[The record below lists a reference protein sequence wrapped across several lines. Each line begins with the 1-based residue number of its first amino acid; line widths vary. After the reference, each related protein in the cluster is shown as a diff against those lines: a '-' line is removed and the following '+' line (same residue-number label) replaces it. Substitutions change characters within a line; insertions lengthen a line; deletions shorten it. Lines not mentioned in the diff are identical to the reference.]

1 MRATFLGALVSIT
14 VLACTPTTRR
24 LDEASIYQGSQFRLN
39 LVRYFEDY
47 PLHYTGEVFT
57 VQCSSART
65 ANSPATK
72 TQDAGW
78 VSVGNGG
85 AIGSKSATELV
96 ERERHKYMV
105 IDDQTLVWAGNGLN
119 VSFDACGQ
127 FRGWYPTSLPNEL
140 IDAMEKPEWC
150 APKGTADC
158 RHYDF
163 LGDREPRFDEIQVT
177 RAGSISFV
185 ARSKA
190 FRNQQAMSVQS
201 EDFGRTWKATPL

>member
-1 MRATFLGALVSIT
+1 MRAASLGALVCIFAG
-14 VLACTPTTRR
+14 ACTPTTRR
-24 LDEASIYQGSQFRLN
+24 LDEAAIYQGPQFRLK

-47 PLHYTGEVFT
+47 PLHYKGEVFT

-65 ANSPATK
+65 AKSPASK

-85 AIGSKSATELV
+85 AIGSKSASELA
-96 ERERHKYMV
+96 EREHHKYKV
-105 IDDQTLVWAGNGLN
+105 IDDQTLVWIGNGLN

-127 FRGWYPTSLPNEL
+127 FRGWYPTSLPDDL
-140 IDAMEKPEWC
+140 IDAKEKPEWC
-150 APKGTADC
+150 APQGTADC

-163 LGDREPRFDEIQVT
+163 LGDREPRFDDIQVT